1 MRPAPPARTVPAAR
15 AFARVGPLPPR
26 EAGARN
32 PPGVPGRRSLRCQRA
47 GEQDARAG
55 SQFFRTPV
63 TWRPALFAF
72 GSLDPE
78 PGLARGLGRGEVGR
92 VRPSPDPL
100 PAPKGRPAVVR
111 GGRIS

>member
-32 PPGVPGRRSLRCQRA
+32 PPGGPGRRSLRCQRA

-63 TWRPALFAF
+63 TWRPARRFSDRRPPLLFAV

-78 PGLARGLGRGEVGR
+78 PGLARGLAQVGSHVLNCGEVILI
-92 VRPSPDPL
+92 V
-100 PAPKGRPAVVR
+100 
-111 GGRIS
+111 